1 VALFPPPA
9 GLRLVW
15 EQTPARNALFK
26 PGIPEERRLFPMRD
40 YELVFIVRPDLD
52 DNSFKE
58 VVERVQ
64 SWITEA
70 GGTVSKV
77 DLWGKRKLAYTIR
90 KQKEGQYVLVKVQ
103 MPPAFSTTLERNLR
117 FLEPVM
123 RFLVTTVD

>member
-1 VALFPPPA
+1 
-9 GLRLVW
+9 
-15 EQTPARNALFK
+15 
-26 PGIPEERRLFPMRD
+26 MRD

-52 DNSFKE
+52 DNAFKD
-58 VVERVQ
+58 VVERVR

-90 KQKEGQYVLVKVQ
+90 KQKEGQYVLMKTQ
-103 MPPAFSTTLERNLR
+103 MQPTFSATLERNLR

-123 RFLVTTVD
+123 RFLVTTVE